1 MNHTLHID
9 GKSVELYPSA
19 KPGAPLVVLNTVTGE
34 GGAVAE
40 AVRGMTEADFAL
52 AAVGNL
58 RWDEDMCPW
67 PAPPVRPQEAP
78 FAGGADGYL
87 QLLTERILPEA
98 VAKLPEAPAYIAL
111 AGYSLGGLF
120 ALYAVTRTDVF
131 ARVASA
137 SGSLWYP
144 GFAEYAR
151 THAPLR
157 RPDCLYLSLGDQEGR
172 TKNPMMRP
180 VEENTRLLARHYQ
193 SAGIHAV
200 LEMNP
205 GGHFR
210 DAVRRTARGIAWML
224 EA

>member
-19 KPGAPLVVLNTVTGE
+19 KPGMPLVVLNTVTGE
-34 GGAVAE
+34 GGAVSE
-40 AVRGMTEADFAL
+40 AVRVMTEADFAL

-78 FAGGADGYL
+78 FGGGADGYL
-87 QLLTERILPEA
+87 RLLTERIIPEA

-111 AGYSLGGLF
+111 A
-120 ALYAVTRTDVF
+120 DVF

-172 TKNPMMRP
+172 AKNPMMRP

>member
-1 MNHTLHID
+1 MKIEEKT
-9 GKSVELYPSA
+9 VELFPSMN
-19 KPGAPLVVLNTVTGE
+19 PGAPLVVLNTVTGE

-87 QLLTERILPEA
+87 RLLTERILPEA

-120 ALYAVTRTDVF
+120 ALYATTRTDMF

-144 GFAEYAR
+144 GFVEYAR
-151 THAPLR
+151 THGPLR
-157 RPDCLYLSLGDQEGR
+157 EPDRLYLSLGNREGR
-172 TKNPMMRP
+172 TNNPLMRP
-180 VEENTRLLARHYQ
+180 VEENTRLLAGHYQ
-193 SAGIHAV
+193 GAGIHAV

-210 DAVRRTARGIAWML
+210 DAVRRTARGIAWL
-224 EA
+224 LQE